1 MELPN
6 VKNVNKGKRKLKK
19 HQFKVN
25 DMVAYKWYGEREI
38 GYISECYVTKEGWA
52 AYKVRSVSKPGCIY
66 SDMELDDPDDPY
78 CYISSVL
85 TKSMTG
91 GERELVLARI
101 EKSKNRFPQKP
112 VEVVQSVK
120 PVVKSSKPVVKSSKP
135 VVADSVEPID
145 KTELKKAVQKQKDF
159 INGNFW

>member
-6 VKNVNKGKRKLKK
+6 VKNVNKDKRKLKK

-38 GYISECYVTKEGWA
+38 GYISGCYVTKEGWA
-52 AYKVRSVSKPGCIY
+52 AYKIRSVSKPGCIY

-91 GERELVLARI
+91 GERELVLAHI
-101 EKSKNRFPQKP
+101 EKSKKRFPQKP
-112 VEVVQSVK
+112 AEVVDTVKPIVKRSKPVVVDTVK
-120 PVVKSSKPVVKSSKP
+120 PVV
-135 VVADSVEPID
+135 DSVKPID
-145 KTELKKAVQKQKDF
+145 KEELKKAVQKQKDF